1 MRKCK
6 SKNIKIVIISYFNE
20 KNNVIKMIE
29 SLFYKLYFKY
39 TDLKFYLQTHK
50 NKECLFIFNLI
61 LIIFFIFI
69 LILLINLF

>member
-1 MRKCK
+1 MRKCEF
-6 SKNIKIVIISYFNE
+6 KNIKIDIISYFNE
-20 KNNVIKMIE
+20 KNNVIKME
-29 SLFYKLYFKY
+29 SLLYKLYFRY

-61 LIIFFIFI
+61 LMIFLIFF